1 MNETPQTQTGTNG
14 NGVLNDSFTVR
25 LEMLSDWHIGAG
37 FGRPGNIDSLV
48 QRDPNGLPFVPAKTL
63 TGIWRDALEHLVYA
77 LDERNQNGAW
87 SRWVDFLFGN
97 QPALPGA
104 PPDVKPRSA
113 RLEIKPAYLPE
124 LLRVRLTGKKQKPLR
139 DALTFIKP
147 SVQIEDAS
155 GTSET
160 DFLRFEEMA
169 RAGSFLEAECKF
181 NAEGVIIDAE
191 QRQTLSALLVTSA
204 LLVER
209 IGGKRRRGSGKCRL
223 RIAGCDVNEAIKWLE
238 ESSAPPHLP
247 PTKETTDRQ
256 EKKAETSEAAIE
268 TWVPVP
274 LRLKLKQPIA
284 IAARTLGNV
293 TETLDY
299 VPGTYLLPY
308 ITKQL
313 EDLLQDANEDCRQL
327 FASARLQVLP
337 ATIEIDGERGLPV
350 PAAIFRYKVGGGFD
364 KVKYEENGKRAI
376 TVFNR
381 FREEES
387 TMQLKGYRSGYIE
400 PVKNADTK
408 PLPFYAEVPLILL
421 THNTVQDDSQR
432 PTSDVGG
439 VYSREAIHP
448 QATLRTELRLSR
460 ALYEKLKEKEP
471 RWWAR
476 LAGECRI
483 GVSSKDD
490 YGAAEVEVLFDEK
503 QKALT
508 SSNASVTQCGD
519 TQASDKQD
527 AARRSTH
534 SELIVWLQ
542 SDVLLRGSALR
553 PTTDSKD
560 LRKELQKRINAELK
574 SDQNATT
581 APSVTLE
588 AVTSEKH
595 LTSLIHTRRIES
607 WQKSWGRPRPS
618 LVALAAGSCVVF
630 KINPAVDSAKLQA
643 AMQAIEASGMG
654 ERRGEGYGQVSFNS
668 SLLIGELKNWNAITE
683 RKEAETQESNLPALV
698 PIEQYQHIYEFAQLI
713 EETAWRTALR
723 RAVLRVAADA
733 DKRYEILGLVRKGD
747 AKSIKEDSPPM
758 SQLGGLRAVLNRL
771 QNKAD
776 RKHFTQ
782 WHGHLIKTQNRA
794 DKWSAR
800 KRREDAGAL
809 EKVNRL
815 VTQDDAVWQA
825 LSLKQEEM
833 PVLTADAE
841 KRLKE
846 KLWGEAVRS
855 LVDACIR
862 AHKRATENK
871 EQLQTGTANSAG
883 TAA

>member
-1 MNETPQTQTGTNG
+1 MNETPQTQTGTNE
-14 NGVLNDSFTVR
+14 NCMLDDSFTVR

-63 TGIWRDALEHLVYA
+63 TGIWRDALERLVYA
-77 LDERNQNGAW
+77 LDERNQTGAW

-104 PPDVKPRSA
+104 PPDVKPRAA

-124 LLRVRLTGKKQKPLR
+124 LLRVRLTGKKQKPLC

-147 SVQIEDAS
+147 GVQIEDAS
-155 GTSET
+155 GTSKT

-169 RAGSFLEAECKF
+169 RVGSLLEAECKF
-181 NAEGVIIDAE
+181 DVEGVVLE
-191 QRQTLSALLVTSA
+191 VKHRQAIAALLVASALLVD
-204 LLVER
+204 R

-223 RIAGCDVNEAIKWLE
+223 TIADYDVSAAIKWLE
-238 ESSAPPHLP
+238 ECKESPPLP
-247 PTKETTDRQ
+247 PSKERTDKQ
-256 EKKAETSEAAIE
+256 EKEAATSQTAKD
-268 TWVPVP
+268 TWIRVP

-293 TETLDY
+293 TETLDF

-308 ITKQL
+308 ITKRL
-313 EDLLQDANEDCRQL
+313 EDLLQDVGEDCRHL

-337 ATIEIDGERGLPV
+337 ATIEIKGERGLSV
-350 PAAIFRYKVGGGFD
+350 PTAIFRHKAGGGFE
-364 KVKYEENGKRAI
+364 KQGNLL
-376 TVFNR
+376 NR
-381 FREEES
+381 FREAV
-387 TMQLKGYRSGYIE
+387 TKDTPQLKGYGSGYIG
-400 PVKNADTK
+400 PVKSTEQK
-408 PLPFYAEVPLILL
+408 LPLYAEVPLILL
-421 THNTVQDDSQR
+421 THNTVEDDRQR

-439 VYSREAIHP
+439 VYSREAIDP
-448 QATLRTELRLSR
+448 QATLRTELRLPR
-460 ALYEKLKEKEP
+460 ALHEKLEEKEP

-476 LAGECRI
+476 LAGGCRI

-503 QKALT
+503 QKALA
-508 SSNASVTQCGD
+508 SSNASETQCGD

-527 AARRSTH
+527 ADGHARSNQN
-534 SELIVWLQ
+534 ELIVWLQ

-588 AVTSEKH
+588 AFTSDKH

-618 LVALAAGSCVVF
+618 LVALAAGSSVVF
-630 KINPAVDSAKLQA
+630 KITSSVDSAKLQA
-643 AMQAIEASGMG
+643 ALQAIEASGIG

-668 SLLIGELKNWNAITE
+668 PLLTGELKNWSATKE
-683 RKEAETQESNLPALV
+683 RKEDETQVSNLPVLV
-698 PIEQYQHIYEFAQLI
+698 PIEQYQHVYEFAQLI

-723 RAVLRVAADA
+723 RAVLRVAD
-733 DKRYEILGLVRKGD
+733 DPVKRKAILCLSKTNS
-747 AKSIKEDSPPM
+747 KPSL
-758 SQLGGLRAVLNRL
+758 SQLGSLRSAINQLQTAVTNDEERKQRREEKARVETWRAHAKEIRVNNWPEGAFNAIENLIRDENYIWRVMCDKWETPPILTEKATERL
-771 QNKAD
+771 Q
-776 RKHFTQ
+776 
-782 WHGHLIKTQNRA
+782 
-794 DKWSAR
+794 
-800 KRREDAGAL
+800 
-809 EKVNRL
+809 
-815 VTQDDAVWQA
+815 
-825 LSLKQEEM
+825 
-833 PVLTADAE
+833 
-841 KRLKE
+841 E
-846 KLWGEAVRS
+846 KLWAEAVRS

-871 EQLQTGTANSAG
+871 DQLQTGTANSASP
-883 TAA
+883 AA